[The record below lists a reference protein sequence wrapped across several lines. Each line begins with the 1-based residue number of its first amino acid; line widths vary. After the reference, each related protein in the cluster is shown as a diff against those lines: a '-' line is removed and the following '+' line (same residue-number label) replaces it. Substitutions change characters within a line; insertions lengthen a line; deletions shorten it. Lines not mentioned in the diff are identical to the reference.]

1 MENSV
6 AGVMEAPRFDLTN
19 PDCFVRGDP
28 HPYFKYLREQA
39 PVSAIVSSSGQRYWA
54 VVKYRDAVAVY
65 RDPRTFSSEAPISVS
80 DNVAFSQGRGKMLI
94 MTDSPRHLKLRNLFK
109 WSFTPLAVRRWEDAM
124 RTLVRRIMAEAAAK
138 GECDFVPDVA
148 GRLPISVVCQMLG
161 VPERDRP
168 RIEHLGN
175 LSVGSHDPELQGAA
189 DGDSAQALAQRA
201 LRVQHEAHQE
211 LADYFSAIIARRR
224 QKPENDLLSVIAN
237 QAVEDA
243 PMSEEVAVYNCV
255 LILDAGLDTT
265 RNAFSGGV
273 YALLN
278 NRGELD
284 RLLANPGLV
293 PTAVEEFVRWT
304 SPSFHNV
311 RRVTR
316 DTVVRDQ
323 QLRSGDLLTIWLGSV
338 NRDEEVF
345 PDADRFD
352 VGRTPNEHL
361 GFGHAQHFC
370 LGANLA
376 RLELRVALQELLP
389 YLSGIELAGPVAR
402 LRHTSVPG
410 LKHMPVRFNARE

>member
-1 MENSV
+1 MEIP
-6 AGVMEAPRFDLTN
+6 EFDLTN
-19 PDCFVRGDP
+19 PDCFIEGDP
-28 HPYFKYLREQA
+28 HPYFKYLRQHA
-39 PVSAIVSSSGQRYWA
+39 PLSRIVSRSGQRYWA
-54 VVKYRDAVAVY
+54 VVKYRDALAVY
-65 RDPRTFSSEAPISVS
+65 RDPKTFSSEAPISVS

-94 MTDSPRHLKLRNLFK
+94 MTDPPRHLRLRNLFK
-109 WSFTPLAVRRWEDAM
+109 WSFTPLAVKRWEGIM
-124 RTLVRRIMAEAAAK
+124 RTLARRIMAEGAAK
-138 GECDFVPDVA
+138 GDCDFVPDVA

-161 VPERDRP
+161 VPECDRL

-175 LSVGSHDPELQGAA
+175 LSVGSHDPEVQGSAA
-189 DGDSAQALAQRA
+189 GATAEMLEETA

-211 LADYFSAIIARRR
+211 LAQYFSALIGKRR
-224 QKPENDLLSVIAN
+224 QNPGDDLLSVIAN
-237 QAVEDA
+237 EPLDGDA
-243 PMSEEVAVYNCV
+243 PMSEEEALYNCV
-255 LILDAGLDTT
+255 LLLDAGLDTT

-278 NRGELD
+278 NRSELE
-284 RLLANPGLV
+284 RLAANPALV

-316 DTVVRDQ
+316 DTVLCGQ
-323 QLRSGDLLTIWLGSV
+323 QLQSGELLTVWLGSV

-345 PDADRFD
+345 AQADRFD
-352 VGRTPNEHL
+352 VGRTPNEHM

-376 RLELRVALQELLP
+376 RLELRIALQELLP
-389 YLSGIELAGPVAR
+389 YLRGIELTGPVSR

-410 LKHMPVRFNARE
+410 LKHMPVRLRRP

>member
-1 MENSV
+1 MS
-6 AGVMEAPRFDLTN
+6 ASQFDLTN
-19 PDCFVRGDP
+19 PDCFVHGDP
-28 HPYFKYLREQA
+28 HPHFKHLREHA
-39 PVSAIVSSSGQRYWA
+39 PLSRIVSRSGQRYWA
-54 VVKYRDAVAVY
+54 VVKYRDALTVY

-109 WSFTPLAVRRWEDAM
+109 WSFTPLAVARWEGAM
-124 RTLVRRIMAEAAAK
+124 RTLARRIMAEAAAK
-138 GECDFVPDVA
+138 GECDFVPEVA
-148 GRLPISVVCQMLG
+148 GRLPMSVVCQMLG
-161 VPERDRP
+161 VPESDRP
-168 RIEHLGN
+168 RVEHLGN
-175 LSVGSHDPELQGAA
+175 VSVGSHDPELQG
-189 DGDSAQALAQRA
+189 SAPEATAEMLEETAH
-201 LRVQHEAHQE
+201 RVQHEAHRE
-211 LADYFSAIIARRR
+211 LAEYFSDLIARRR
-224 QKPENDLLSVIAN
+224 QKPENDLLSIIAN
-237 QAVEDA
+237 EAIDGN
-243 PMSEEVAVYNCV
+243 PMSEEEALYNCV

-273 YALLN
+273 HALLN

-284 RLLANPGLV
+284 RLVANPGLI

-316 DTVVRDQ
+316 DTVVRGQ
-323 QLRSGDLLTIWLGSV
+323 QLLSGDLLTVWLGSV

-345 PDADRFD
+345 PQGDRFH

-389 YLSGIELAGPVAR
+389 YLPRIEPIGPVQR
-402 LRHTSVPG
+402 MRHTSVPG
-410 LKHMPVRFNARE
+410 LKHMPVRFNARA